1 MGHGDSFVSLAFSYR
16 LGESTVRGIVYEV
29 CDEIWSKL
37 HPIVMPSP
45 TTEQWQNIEKDFC
58 TKWNYPNCIG
68 ALDGKHVVTEKPPN
82 SGSNYFNYKKE
93 FSVVLM
99 ALVDA
104 DLRFITVDVGA
115 YGKDS
120 DGGIFKNSALGRAL
134 NGDMLKIPGQKQ
146 LPGSDICLPHVIVAD
161 EAFPLSINLMRP
173 YPGVQLRN
181 NNIKK
186 IYNYRH
192 SRARRCSENAFGLL
206 CKKFRIFFKKLNV
219 IPEHLDIIIMAA
231 TCLHNYLRNDKC
243 SWQPGELEQS
253 VVPEGL
259 QRLRNMGGNSTRD
272 AMNIR
277 DRFAEY
283 FNTEGV
289 VPWQDERVHRGRRQ
303 FQ

>member
-1 MGHGDSFVSLAFSYR
+1 
-16 LGESTVRGIVYEV
+16 
-29 CDEIWSKL
+29 
-37 HPIVMPSP
+37 MPSP

-82 SGSNYFNYKKE
+82 SGSTYFNYKKQ

-115 YGKDS
+115 YGKNS

-134 NGDMLKIPGQKQ
+134 NGGMLKIPEPKK
-146 LPGSDICLPHVIVAD
+146 LPGTDILMPHVIVGD
-161 EAFPLSINLMRP
+161 EAFPLSTNLMRP

-181 NNIKK
+181 NNLKK

-206 CKKFRIFFKKLNV
+206 CKKFRIFFKTLNV

-231 TCLHNYLRNDKC
+231 TCLHNFLRNDKC
-243 SWQPGELEQS
+243 FWQPGELEKS
-253 VVPEGL
+253 EVPQGL
-259 QRLRNMGGNSTRD
+259 QRPRNMGANSTRE
-272 AMNIR
+272 AINIR
-277 DRFAEY
+277 DRFSEY
-283 FNTEGV
+283 FNSPEGLV
-289 VPWQDERVHRGRRQ
+289 HWQDERVLRGQRQ
-303 FQ
+303 IQ